1 MQTQQDLPSYDMRLD
16 GSDVIHQVSK
26 HWFRILEKHREL
38 DRTIQDSYDH
48 YDNDLKI
55 KEGYEHYRPDQYIK
69 SLKLNKLH
77 LKQEIEIVRNEVGD
91 LLNII
96 SKP

>member
-1 MQTQQDLPSYDMRLD
+1 MQTQQDLPSSDMRID

-48 YDNDLKI
+48 YDNDMKI
-55 KEGYEHYRPDQYIK
+55 KELKAQKLRVKDQ
-69 SLKLNKLH
+69 
-77 LKQEIEIVRNEVGD
+77 IERCRSD
-91 LLNII
+91 LENLAKRI
-96 SKP
+96 SKS

>member
-1 MQTQQDLPSYDMRLD
+1 MQTQQDLPSSDMRVD

-48 YDNDLKI
+48 YDNDMKI
-55 KEGYEHYRPDQYIK
+55 KELKAQKLRVKDQ
-69 SLKLNKLH
+69 
-77 LKQEIEIVRNEVGD
+77 IERCRSD
-91 LLNII
+91 LENLAKRI
-96 SKP
+96 SKS

>member
-1 MQTQQDLPSYDMRLD
+1 MQTQEDLPSFVD
-16 GSDVIHQVSK
+16 GNDIIHRVSK

-55 KEGYEHYRPDQYIK
+55 KELKAQKLRVKDQIERYR
-69 SLKLNKLH
+69 S
-77 LKQEIEIVRNEVGD
+77 D
-91 LLNII
+91 LENLAKRI
-96 SKP
+96 SKS

>member
-55 KEGYEHYRPDQYIK
+55 KELKAQQLRVKDQ
-69 SLKLNKLH
+69 
-77 LKQEIEIVRNEVGD
+77 IERCRSD
-91 LLNII
+91 LENLAKRI
-96 SKP
+96 SKS

>member
-1 MQTQQDLPSYDMRLD
+1 MQTQQDLPSYDMRAD
-16 GSDVIHQVSK
+16 GGDLIHQVSK

-55 KEGYEHYRPDQYIK
+55 KELKAQKLRVKDQ
-69 SLKLNKLH
+69 
-77 LKQEIEIVRNEVGD
+77 IERCRSD
-91 LLNII
+91 LENLAKRI
-96 SKP
+96 SKS

>member
-1 MQTQQDLPSYDMRLD
+1 MQTQQDLPSFDMRVD

-48 YDNDLKI
+48 YDNDMKI
-55 KEGYEHYRPDQYIK
+55 KELKAQKLRVKDQ
-69 SLKLNKLH
+69 
-77 LKQEIEIVRNEVGD
+77 IERCRSD
-91 LLNII
+91 LENLAKRI
-96 SKP
+96 SKS